1 MHSIGSNSHYWS
13 CCNGEKITC
22 NVCYRYPQE
31 VMNEVNGLAA
41 QLAELADYRKDKQR
55 REANRIKFV
64 QSSSGKN

>member
-1 MHSIGSNSHYWS
+1 
-13 CCNGEKITC
+13 
-22 NVCYRYPQE
+22 
-31 VMNEVNGLAA
+31 MNEVNGLAA